1 MKNQTFQFAAFSG
14 LTFILLSSILLSCQ
28 DRDSM
33 PASLKVENST
43 STLLKPQDLTLEDD
57 NKDTT
62 KLPPKK
68 DRQHWIETEG

>member
-33 PASLKVENST
+33 PASLKAENPT
-43 STLLKPQDLTLEDD
+43 GTILKPQDLFLEDGD
-57 NKDTT
+57 KDTT

-68 DRQHWIETEG
+68 DRQHWLETEG